1 MLVLLACLTRRDAGG
16 LPLAIA
22 FTHTSDSVF
31 VVSLGAV
38 GPLLMNRLQIAPA
51 MSFGPVLTTLTDM
64 ISYRH
69 GLTLSIT
76 TWDIA

>member
-1 MLVLLACLTRRDAGG
+1 MD
-16 LPLAIA
+16 
-22 FTHTSDSVF
+22 
-31 VVSLGAV
+31 
-38 GPLLMNRLQIAPA
+38 PLLMNRLQIAPA

-69 GLTLSIT
+69 GITVSIT